1 MMFFLKLMIL
11 ALIGGFIG
19 WITNLIAIRLLFRP
33 LKPVKLLFGMK
44 LQGVLPSRK
53 KELGVS
59 IGSII
64 ENNLLKPEEILGSL
78 VQDEDIEHLKESIV
92 TNVVKIL
99 KDKLPAF
106 LHGFTDKTIKKQL
119 EAFMAKDG
127 DRYIHDMISNMITH
141 ATQNLSV
148 STMVAEKIEA
158 LDLVSFE
165 KMVLSVVNRELRFIE
180 YLGAV
185 LGFFIGII
193 QGLVFLVI

>member
-1 MMFFLKLMIL
+1 MFFLKLMIL

-119 EAFMAKDG
+119 EAF
-127 DRYIHDMISNMITH
+127 
-141 ATQNLSV
+141 
-148 STMVAEKIEA
+148 
-158 LDLVSFE
+158 
-165 KMVLSVVNRELRFIE
+165 
-180 YLGAV
+180 
-185 LGFFIGII
+185 
-193 QGLVFLVI
+193 